1 MKIEFNRPT
10 IYMSHPI
17 RGTSGDIEGNCKKA
31 ATAARRLRRVFPE
44 VDFYVPAE
52 HDLTLQILTAENM
65 LSISDIMFADL
76 TILRACHGWMYYSF
90 ELSTGS
96 KIEMEHACKF
106 NIANGSEIF
115 YYDIEK
121 LSYPK
126 IRKDFSGLVER
137 TLERFRNSYH
147 G

>member
-1 MKIEFNRPT
+1 
-10 IYMSHPI
+10 
-17 RGTSGDIEGNCKKA
+17 
-31 ATAARRLRRVFPE
+31 
-44 VDFYVPAE
+44 
-52 HDLTLQILTAENM
+52 
-65 LSISDIMFADL
+65 
-76 TILRACHGWMYYSF
+76 MYYSF

-96 KIEMEHACKF
+96 KIEMEHACQF

-137 TLERFRNSYH
+137 ALERFRSKQ
-147 G
+147 